1 MNNAFKQNKI
11 LVLSE
16 NYLIKPDNS
25 NGVIL
30 VFTEQR
36 PKVRAKGEVSF
47 SLVPEYVTHKEEWQY
62 PRIAQALRKYADLEI
77 MVEDNI
83 EAMITVAERVY
94 KLIDRIDA
102 TFKQF

>member
-16 NYLIKPDNS
+16 NYLIKPDNN

-30 VFTEQR
+30 VFTDQQIVL
-36 PKVRAKGEVSF
+36 KYDEV
-47 SLVPEYVTHKEEWQY
+47 LEMDVAEKKTVTESWQY

-83 EAMITVAERVY
+83 EAVIAKAEAVY
-94 KLIDRIDA
+94 KLIDRIDT

>member
-16 NYLIKPDNS
+16 NYLIKPDNN

-30 VFTEQR
+30 VFTEQV
-36 PKVRAKGEVSF
+36 KVKKYDDVLEF
-47 SLVPEYVTHKEEWQY
+47 DYEETVTKTESWQY

-83 EAMITVAERVY
+83 EAMIAVSEKVY
-94 KLIDRIDA
+94 KLIDRIDT

>member
-1 MNNAFKQNKI
+1 MNNSFKQNKI

-16 NYLIKPDNS
+16 NYLIKPDN
-25 NGVIL
+25 NIGVIL

-36 PKVRAKGEVSF
+36 TRVKRDEVLEVDVVEPF
-47 SLVPEYVTHKEEWQY
+47 TFKEEWQY

-77 MVEDNI
+77 MVEDNTELMI
-83 EAMITVAERVY
+83 EKAEAVY
-94 KLIDRIDA
+94 KLIDRIDQ

>member
-16 NYLIKPDNS
+16 NYLIKPDNN

-30 VFTEQR
+30 VFSEQR
-36 PKVRAKGEVSF
+36 TRVKRDEVLEVDIEEPF
-47 SLVPEYVTHKEEWQY
+47 TFKEEWQY

-83 EAMITVAERVY
+83 ELMIEKAEAVY

>member
-16 NYLIKPDNS
+16 NYLIKPDNN

-30 VFTEQR
+30 VFTEQVAAT
-36 PKVRAKGEVSF
+36 KYDDVLEID
-47 SLVPEYVTHKEEWQY
+47 VTETKTNTESWQY

-83 EAMITVAERVY
+83 ELMIEKAEAVY
-94 KLIDRIDA
+94 KLIDRIDQ

>member
-16 NYLIKPDNS
+16 NYLIKPDNN

-30 VFTEQR
+30 VYTSQEKVAKYDEVLEVYYEEMKTVTE
-36 PKVRAKGEVSF
+36 S
-47 SLVPEYVTHKEEWQY
+47 WQY

-83 EAMITVAERVY
+83 EVMIERAEAVY
-94 KLIDRIDA
+94 KLIEKIDT

>member
-1 MNNAFKQNKI
+1 MNSAFKQNKI

-16 NYLIKPDNS
+16 NYLIKPDNN

-30 VFTEQR
+30 TFTEQR
-36 PKVRAKGEVSF
+36 TRTKRDEV
-47 SLVPEYVTHKEEWQY
+47 LEVEVEENFTFTESWQY

-77 MVEDNI
+77 MVEDNV
-83 EAMITVAERVY
+83 EAMIAKSEAVY
-94 KLIDRIDA
+94 KLIDKIDQ

>member
-16 NYLIKPDNS
+16 NYLIKPDNN
-25 NGVIL
+25 NGVVL
-30 VFTEQR
+30 VFTTQE
-36 PKVRAKGEVSF
+36 KITKYDEVLEF
-47 SLVPEYVTHKEEWQY
+47 EYEETKTVKEEFHF

-83 EAMITVAERVY
+83 DLMIEKAEAVY
-94 KLIDRIDA
+94 RLIDRIDQ